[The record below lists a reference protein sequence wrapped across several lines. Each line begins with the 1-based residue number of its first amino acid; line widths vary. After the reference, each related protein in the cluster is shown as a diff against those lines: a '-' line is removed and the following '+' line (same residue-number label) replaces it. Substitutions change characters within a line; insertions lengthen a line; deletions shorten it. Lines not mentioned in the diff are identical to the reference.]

1 MGANKSRITDTSI
14 DIKQN
19 IYIFQNKRSIENIKS
34 KYILKLIFDY
44 LNKRRVLE
52 LINYNKNIQKKL
64 DIGINDYYNEY
75 INPIIIEIIPEK
87 RRGIFINYIGD
98 ENNYHIFFNDEI
110 NERKKNYISKRDNVK
125 KIKIILDYEVK
136 SFKELFRDCITIEKI
151 NFIKFRRKD
160 IIDMSSMFDGCLSLI
175 EVNLSNFET
184 ENVKDMSF
192 MFHQCKSLTELNLSK
207 FNTKEVTN
215 MSSIFSKCSSLE
227 KIDLSTF
234 DTQNVEDMSYMFY
247 RCESLTELNISNFEF
262 KEKVIRTYMF
272 SECYSLIILNIK
284 NFDEKDINN
293 IFYGFS
299 DKIIQYLKKQKKN
312 NNL

>member
-1 MGANKSRITDTSI
+1 MGANKSIVTDISI
-14 DIKQN
+14 DTKQN
-19 IYIFQNKRSIENIKS
+19 IYIVQNKGSIENIKS
-34 KYILKLIFDY
+34 KYILKLIFGY
-44 LNKRRVLE
+44 LKKRRFLE
-52 LINYNKNIQKKL
+52 LINYNKNIQNKL
-64 DIGINDYYNEY
+64 GIGIKDYYNEY
-75 INPIIIEIIPEK
+75 INPIIIEIIPK
-87 RRGIFINYIGD
+87 KKKGAFIHYIGD

-110 NERKKNYISKRDNVK
+110 HERKKNYISKRENVK

-192 MFHQCKSLTELNLSK
+192 MFHQCKLLTELNLSK

-215 MSSIFSKCSSLE
+215 MRSIFSRCSSLE

-247 RCESLTELNISNFEF
+247 RCVSLKELNISNFEF
-262 KEKVIRTYMF
+262 KEKVIRKDMF
-272 SECYSLIILNIK
+272 SGCPSLKILNIK
-284 NFDEKDINN
+284 NFDEKDINS
-293 IFYGFS
+293 IFNGCS
-299 DKIIQYLKKQKKN
+299 DKLIQYLKKQKKN